1 MSVVVVGARAATV
14 LEQGAAPL
22 ERPVG
27 PVGHLANPHLVNSG
41 GPGFPAAPHLR
52 FHQHLQDQVRAEEQ
66 RVHKMEVNAERE
78 RADAIHLHKLEH
90 EVKGLKPAWAVP
102 EDPTKDRLNSESC
115 KEPKPYKKTDY
126 AGAFGPD
133 KIFCCHTVRQ
143 VIEDVK
149 YRCEVECN
157 DAHPCHTSMKEIYC
171 PKYLKAYQK
180 MEAVLCR
187 ERPTTTTT
195 TTTVT
200 TTTTTIPFCL
210 EGEVSPVYPCRCGDD
225 LCEEGEIC
233 EDGVCKAIDGK
244 KDDDKDAL
252 DKQLAWCYEVCETEM
267 AKELGDL
274 KCDEVDLGVVEKYEK
289 GCKGTCRKL
298 HSMGALRPV
307 ESHAD
312 HAKELESKE

>member
-1 MSVVVVGARAATV
+1 MQFSSALLLVLAVGARAAA
-14 LEQGAAPL
+14 LLGEGAATL

-27 PVGHLANPHLVNSG
+27 FPTNHLANSG
-41 GPGFPAAPHLR
+41 ALAAAPHLR
-52 FHQHLQDQVRAEEQ
+52 FHQHLQDQVRAEEA
-66 RVHKMEVNAERE
+66 RVHKMEVNAAME
-78 RADAIHLHKLEH
+78 RADAVKLRKLQA
-90 EVKGLKPAWAVP
+90 EVKGLKPAWQVP
-102 EDPTKDRLNSESC
+102 EDPTQDRLNSESC

-225 LCEEGEIC
+225 LCEHPEIC
-233 EDGVCKAIDGK
+233 IDGVCTVPEGSENKTEEEKPAPE
-244 KDDDKDAL
+244 
-252 DKQLAWCYEVCETEM
+252 WCTVVCEEEM
-267 AKELGDL
+267 AKELGDV
-274 KCDEVDLGVVEKYEK
+274 KCDEVDLGIVEKYKK
-289 GCKGTCRKL
+289 GCEGTCKRL
-298 HSMGALRPV
+298 HKMGALRPQDK
-307 ESHAD
+307 HAE
-312 HAKELESKE
+312 HAEK